1 MVTGFKIFFRKVVTD
16 KKEVRHK
23 VRKQLNNNLKIK
35 IMEGIFVPLAFFL
48 ALFAILYVYW
58 TTRTKERLALIEQG
72 KDASIFKSECS
83 KYALVKWG
91 IFLIFLAL
99 GVFTAHLLSQVF
111 NEVAAHFAMILFFG
125 GVGLIVAYV
134 VTEKLAKKN

>member
-1 MVTGFKIFFRKVVTD
+1 
-16 KKEVRHK
+16 VRPK
-23 VRKQLNNNLKIK
+23 VRKQLNNKLKIK

-58 TTRTKERLALIEQG
+58 TTRTKERLALIEKG

-83 KYALVKWG
+83 KYALIKWG
-91 IFLIFLAL
+91 IFLIFAAV

-111 NEVAAHFAMILFFG
+111 NDVAAYFTMILFFG
-125 GVGLIVAYV
+125 GVGLIIAYM
-134 VTEKLAKKN
+134 VTERLAKQN